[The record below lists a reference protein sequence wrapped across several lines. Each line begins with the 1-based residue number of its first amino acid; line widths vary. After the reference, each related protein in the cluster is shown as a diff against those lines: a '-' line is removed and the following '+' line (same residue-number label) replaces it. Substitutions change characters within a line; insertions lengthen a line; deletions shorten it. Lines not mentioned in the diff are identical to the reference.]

1 MKSITLWAIV
11 PAIAM
16 AVAGAAWAQPL
27 SFGLIDG
34 DRAGGFVLRVE
45 DDCEDLRRACLDKD
59 AMGERG
65 QGNCKRYREQCH
77 VSPDHCAR
85 LLKACL
91 RKDAES
97 PKRKRS
103 CRHYRLECRQA

>member
-1 MKSITLWAIV
+1 MKSVTLRAMV
-11 PAIAM
+11 PAIAI
-16 AVAGAAWAQPL
+16 AVAGAAWAAPL
-27 SFGLIDG
+27 SFGPMEG
-34 DRAGGFVLRVE
+34 DRGGGLVLRVQ

-77 VSPDHCAR
+77 VAPDHCAR

-91 RKDAES
+91 REDARG
-97 PKRKRS
+97 PKRERS
-103 CRHYRLECRQA
+103 CRHYRLECKQA